1 MERAKMRVWIN
12 QINQEMISLFDRG
25 KKKQIGEIDLFLKE
39 VDAFLQKVENNIEGP
54 FLLKSGISL
63 ADVLIY
69 PWF

>member
-39 VDAFLQKVENNIEGP
+39 VDAFLQKV
-54 FLLKSGISL
+54 
-63 ADVLIY
+63 
-69 PWF
+69 